1 MAAVA
6 QRPRLD
12 GGHQPRDRKWGY
24 WLLDMVHARANP
36 GEVERLMVNTATQ
49 DGKQVKIGFGQ
60 DPGQGALGQRAA
72 SVWSYQRAPGLV
84 T

>member
-6 QRPRLD
+6 QPPRLEC
-12 GGHQPRDRKWGY
+12 GGY

-36 GEVERLMVNTATQ
+36 GEVERLMVSTATQ
-49 DGKQVKIGFGQ
+49 DGKQLKIGFGQ
-60 DPGQGALGQRAA
+60 DPGQGALGQCAA
-72 SVWSYQRAPGLV
+72 SVWSDQRAPGLA